1 MITKDL
7 SIICE
12 RLKQGNLIGLP
23 TETVYGLAAN
33 LFNSEAVSSIFRTK
47 NRPTTNPLIVHVASI
62 SQARALVKRFPEKAS
77 LLAKHFWPGPLT
89 MILPK
94 NQTVSDLVTAN
105 QSHVAIRIPN
115 HPTALSLLNQL
126 DFPLVAPSAN
136 PFNRIS
142 PTTPEHVE
150 SYFPSI
156 YTLDGGPCTS
166 GVESTIVGFEG
177 DDVVL
182 FRHGAISIE
191 SLEAQAGRILNR
203 TALSE
208 KAMLPGQHK
217 KHYAPTCELIV
228 TYEPL
233 FMLSAVKHKRVGILW
248 YKSVQIESIHVEVNQ
263 VLAPS
268 GDLAEAAQ
276 NLFSALHTLD
286 KLGLDLIIV
295 ERLPAH
301 GLGNTINDRLDRAA
315 TQ

>member
-1 MITKDL
+1 MITTDV

-12 RLKQGNLIGLP
+12 RLKQGDLIGLP

-33 LFNSEAVSSIFRTK
+33 VFNSNAVSQIFKTK
-47 NRPTTNPLIVHVASI
+47 NRPTSNPLIVHVASI
-62 SQARALVKRFPEKAS
+62 SQARALVKRFPEKANQ
-77 LLAKHFWPGPLT
+77 LAKAFWPGPLT
-89 MILPK
+89 MVLPK
-94 NQTVSDLVTAN
+94 SQTVNPLVTAN
-105 QSHVAIRIPN
+105 QENVAIRIPN

-142 PTTPEHVE
+142 PTSAEHVE

-156 YTLDGGPCTS
+156 YTLDGGSCQS

-177 DDVVL
+177 DEVVL
-182 FRHGAISIE
+182 MRHGAISIE
-191 SLEAQAGRILNR
+191 DIEACVGRILNR
-203 TALSE
+203 TSGSE
-208 KAMLPGQHK
+208 KALVPGQHK
-217 KHYAPTCELIV
+217 KHYAPNCELIV

-233 FMLSAVKHKRVGILW
+233 FMLSAIKQKKVGILW
-248 YKSVQIESIHVEVNQ
+248 YKSVQIESIHVDVNR

-276 NLFSALHTLD
+276 NLFASLHTLD
-286 KLGLDLIIV
+286 AMGLDLIIV

-301 GLGNTINDRLDRAA
+301 GLGITINDRLDRAA
-315 TQ
+315 TK

>member
-7 SIICE
+7 SIIRE
-12 RLKQGNLIGLP
+12 KLKHGELIGLP

-33 LFNSEAVSSIFRTK
+33 VFNSKAVSSIFTTK

-62 SQARALVKRFPEKAS
+62 NQARALVKRFPEKAS

-94 NQTVSDLVTAN
+94 NQTVSGLVTAEQEN
-105 QSHVAIRIPN
+105 VAIRIPN

-142 PTTPEHVE
+142 PTRAEHVE

-156 YTLDGGPCTS
+156 YTLDGGPCIS
-166 GVESTIVGFEG
+166 GVESTIVGFE
-177 DDVVL
+177 DDEVVL

-191 SLEAQAGRILNR
+191 SLEAQVGRILNR
-203 TALSE
+203 TAASE
-208 KAMLPGQHK
+208 HASLPGQHK
-217 KHYAPTCELIV
+217 KHYSPNCQLIV
-228 TYEPL
+228 SYEPL
-233 FMLSAVKHKRVGILW
+233 FMLSTVKQKKVGILW
-248 YKSVQIESIHVEVNQ
+248 YQSVQIESIHVEVNL

-315 TQ
+315 SQ